1 MELTLLLL
9 IINVLLINCQSLPTS
24 FRYGDFFPRKTNS
37 DAQNSE
43 ILISGAIRD
52 VIKRNSPGF
61 RKILVRNSE
70 PNINFQTE
78 DSRLMTSRAKQK
90 IDALASLVTSRFD
103 KNIKVVVLKAWTDV
117 VEKEDKVSLH
127 YEGRAFLI
135 RASNNNKTLL
145 SNLMVLAIEAGFDW
159 VYYKYE
165 DSIYLSV
172 IPDVCQTKLDLSI
185 IVDTSGSI
193 GIVNFNKVKTF
204 LTNLIDFFN
213 VGLDETRIALV
224 SYSFRV
230 FVEFRLNEK
239 QDKPAIKE
247 AISKIRYQRSITA
260 TGDALMTLVEV
271 IYTEE
276 NGMRSDK
283 SIPKIGVLLTDGYS
297 NDGIDVYYAAERVK
311 QAGISMF
318 VIGVS
323 DSVIMT
329 EILAIASPPV
339 NQHYIA
345 IDSFTNLTS
354 FLDQITAVSC
364 DEGALLS
371 KCDNAETAVDGGSF
385 KYFQTK
391 FTGNNHRINQHVSVK
406 LVDKQGMSFIY
417 VSTKLQNPGPLSE
430 EKDVNKSESN
440 ISPRIISIDLPSSGE
455 SIIYIAVQGQE
466 DYNVFD
472 LSIWE
477 SLFSTDQISV
487 NISENENVG
496 QQVFVVQTI
505 SNPKSFNY
513 MIKDGLNSGDFQI
526 DDNGQITTNK
536 SLDRESIP
544 SYKLS
549 VIAED
554 KNDKCHKGL
563 ISIVINVDDKNDN
576 KPEFEKREYKV
587 ELREDTPLN
596 QFVIQVQA
604 TDKDIGKN
612 AELTYELSGSSQDVF
627 KIEKKTGVIK
637 TNKTLDYESKSSY
650 TIELVVRDSGANIL
664 VGNACLIVTVT
675 DVNEPPEFVNC
686 QIPRQH
692 CLFIIDENKPENTTV
707 TKRLIAK
714 DPDTTP
720 CSLSYSIVSLDRQ
733 YFKVTGNTIQ
743 TRMSLDREAKKR
755 YSLEVSVKDC
765 GTPPLHA
772 FTIIT
777 VVLNDLND
785 NNPKFT
791 ESFYKC
797 FAKED
802 LPKNATLCAVSAND
816 IDAGINAKIIFSIS
830 SSNEGIHINSNNGIL
845 SLDNNLDRETK
856 PVIELVITA
865 TDQGKPSLHSSV
877 NLTIVVVDVNDNAPT
892 FIGNRNLSIDENVKT
907 RTVVTKLEAVDIDEG
922 LNAQVRFLIISGN
935 TDDMFTINNQGELVT
950 QKQPDR
956 EKIDFYSLNITVHDL
971 GDPSLSN
978 TAVYTIQ
985 INDLNDNSPIFDRS
999 LYILT
1004 VKENQL
1010 LNTIIT
1016 KVTATDIDIGN
1027 NKEITYRILDG
1038 NEENIFS
1045 LDPNIGSLT
1054 LIATLKFRK
1063 QKKYNLNVAATDKGS
1078 PSRSSETFIEITVE
1092 DTNDFAPIFIDQP
1105 YVKSLNENV
1114 EIGTDAL
1121 LIKAKDN
1128 DFGPSGDLT
1137 FSIESLQGLPFTIN
1151 SKTGLITT
1159 KGFIDYEVTQSFS
1172 FTVYVQDGGAPSLKA
1187 NASVFIQIVD
1197 LNDNAPIMVNQT
1209 IYVVE
1214 NEVKE
1219 KTIFV
1224 LNGVDK
1230 DSGSNSIIDYSLMDS
1245 KLPFKIQHDQLKVN
1259 GILDRENISKYS
1271 FEISLTDR
1279 GIPPQK
1285 SISTIIII
1293 INDEND
1299 NGPKFRKSLYDCSV
1313 RENSP
1318 VGTFVCSVDASDV
1331 DAGENATLSFFIF
1344 SALLKIDQI
1353 SGEIRTN
1360 SLIDREV
1367 LNNITTTIQVKDNG
1381 KKQRESKALL
1391 SVTILDE
1398 NDNKPK
1404 FDFISY
1410 NFSFVEEQNAGTEVG
1425 KVFVT
1430 DEDMGSNKE
1439 IVFDVI
1445 HTDRFWIDSLDN
1457 GIGIIK
1463 AKKLNREERDLY
1475 KFIVRAFDKGTPSLS
1490 SWVNVVVTITDIN
1503 DNVPL
1508 IEEKKY
1514 QRSIKETVS
1523 FGTFVLKITASD
1535 LDIGKNGQ
1543 FVYKIKSS
1551 LNSHN
1556 FFINS
1561 STGVIMT
1568 AAALDYE
1575 TVPSYILNIETIDQG
1590 SPPLSDSAVVNISI
1604 INEDNTPPKFEQ
1616 VKGVSIY
1623 EDLGVNQPVMQFNA
1637 SDVDNSNF
1645 TYKIVGGINKDTFQI
1660 NKVTGLLFL
1669 KKNIDHERKD
1679 FYNISIEASDAR
1691 KKEVIYLPVDVIDV
1705 NDNYPI
1711 FNQASYSGNVE
1722 EESDDFTR
1730 VIVTVIASDKDSNLN
1745 AEIEYKI
1752 VSGNNSVFE
1761 IDSKL
1766 GILHSKKKLDREET
1780 ETYIIEVAAVD
1791 KGTPS
1796 LCTSVFIT
1804 INVADINDNYPK
1816 FENAVYNI
1824 SVKENLGAGLFLI
1837 QLRAF
1842 DVDKNENGTVVY
1854 SISAEF
1860 KSLFSINESTGLLY
1874 ALINFDREEKDSY
1887 TIKVK
1892 AFDRGIP
1899 SKSSETLVNII
1910 VLDENDNPPVIQTKT
1925 LPAINESV
1933 SIGTNLFQILADDS
1947 DIGINKVLVFSI
1959 TPDIFRIDSNG
1970 NIFLNGPLDRELV
1983 SQHNVLVKVEDTG
1996 SPRLQTSMS
2005 YIIDV
2010 TDDNDNAP
2018 VFLNTPYYVDLEE
2031 NFQSKNLLLK
2041 AHANDIDIGINSQI
2055 AYSILNDNE
2064 IFSINAFTG
2073 DIYSMKAVDY
2083 ETIKSFVLNISASD
2097 WKFTT
2102 FVTVVVTVVNL
2113 NDNYPQ
2119 FEMAEYFASI
2129 LENATINSL
2138 VVNVNAND
2146 LDPFGKLSYIL
2157 SNTTDLPF
2165 KIESETGSIKVSD
2178 NLDREK
2184 IGCYSFK
2191 VIVFDSGNPKLYN
2204 ESNIV
2209 VKILDVND
2217 NRPKFKSNLE
2227 IISLKENKPVGTS
2240 ISLLSSTAFDED
2252 IEENAI
2258 LRYEAVQSS
2267 DDLCIDNVTGE
2278 IKTLRVFDR
2287 EVQSSI
2293 TFTYVAYDLG
2303 NPKLVSEKRVIVLNI
2318 EDENDNAPMWITNPS
2333 PYILEDYPINTQI
2346 FVMEA
2351 SDNDIGQNAVINYY
2365 IKDNSMFQISSSG
2378 SVSLRK
2384 SLDRETKDIYNLT
2397 IFAHDNGD
2405 IPLENFI
2412 TVPIKILD
2420 VNDNYPIF
2428 NEDGLHA
2435 EIQENVNGISDLVK
2449 LQATDQDIG
2458 SNAQILYSLQHDL
2471 FSIDS
2476 ITGQVKVLRAL
2487 DREEISQY
2495 NITVVARDEGNPSL
2509 HTEAFLIVDVL
2520 DMDDNCPVFTSS
2532 YYKETVLENLPY
2544 GTSILQVTATDKD
2557 IEVNADLNYGIL
2569 ESNDRG
2575 AFKIDSVSGWITVE
2589 NSDKVDREFS
2599 EVYHLLIK
2607 AGSTSCGY
2615 TESDNVS
2622 EEGELKNNYTVAN
2635 VYITVTDINDNA
2647 PIILNVEK
2655 KIYYENVLT
2664 TDIVVVNATD
2674 NDLGKGGEIEFSIIR
2689 IDQKVVSN
2697 QVQNHVIVGASDKG
2711 DKPLSSNATFIVINT
2726 IICDAMYFSITEVGL
2741 LKVSSLCSVQNQNSQ
2756 SEIVV
2761 LVNNPVSLSCI
2772 AIGNSPVIYRW
2783 SKDGSVISGWSNE
2796 GNITLPSVN
2805 LDYEGSY
2812 VCIASSK
2819 PGVIQSS
2826 VTKLLIH
2833 EKPSILKQPTNVVVN
2848 ERETAILTVKATAI
2862 PTPTY
2867 QWFKNDIPIKHAI
2880 KDEFVLESTTLA
2892 DSATYFCNI
2901 TNNQGQIQS
2910 EKVKINV
2917 INQESVVALN
2927 IKILKPII
2935 KNMCIDF
2942 FSEDFEE
2949 QAKIILNRP
2958 LFVTNITN
2966 TDYITKL
2973 CNRTACS
2980 KNPCRNKGVCEITET
2995 GFQCVCTTSWQ
3006 GQTCEENINE
3016 CALDSY
3022 ACYKG
3027 NCTDLEGSFSCA
3039 CPQGMSGHRCQ
3050 YNSNACQSNKCIEKN
3065 EVCVP
3070 SESNLFRC
3078 INKSNIMTLIS
3089 KSITNW
3095 SLQTQYD
3102 LELSLNRIVKT
3113 MITSVPAD
3121 RKRKRKDT
3129 SVVDFGHCIVHV
3141 TDHVLENDESKVFFI
3156 LDCTI
3161 SKSGNN
3167 KSAIFFSPNV
3177 VKGFCLQ
3184 LLSSDDAF
3192 SQCGQLDGFMHKPV
3206 VPKMTP
3212 LNANVHV
3219 VIEDDNEKMLPADKA
3234 IQIMTENDFAD
3245 RLEKYN
3251 YKVTSFWSA
3260 YDKPIQENK
3269 GRTLLIA
3276 ISTFCAVVILAVV
3289 FVFVYQRRCLKT
3301 NDKNNQSSI
3310 MFQRSM
3316 MVHNASTSNLIP
3328 DYTSKTNKVFDEK
3341 NEVFIDDATFM
3352 SEVPTE
3358 LISKKY

>member
-1 MELTLLLL
+1 M
-9 IINVLLINCQSLPTS
+9 
-24 FRYGDFFPRKTNS
+24 
-37 DAQNSE
+37 
-43 ILISGAIRD
+43 
-52 VIKRNSPGF
+52 
-61 RKILVRNSE
+61 
-70 PNINFQTE
+70 
-78 DSRLMTSRAKQK
+78 
-90 IDALASLVTSRFD
+90 
-103 KNIKVVVLKAWTDV
+103 
-117 VEKEDKVSLH
+117 
-127 YEGRAFLI
+127 
-135 RASNNNKTLL
+135 
-145 SNLMVLAIEAGFDW
+145 
-159 VYYKYE
+159 
-165 DSIYLSV
+165 
-172 IPDVCQTKLDLSI
+172 
-185 IVDTSGSI
+185 
-193 GIVNFNKVKTF
+193 
-204 LTNLIDFFN
+204 
-213 VGLDETRIALV
+213 
-224 SYSFRV
+224 
-230 FVEFRLNEK
+230 
-239 QDKPAIKE
+239 KE
-247 AISKIRYQRSITA
+247 AISKVKYQRSITS
-260 TGDALMTLVEV
+260 TGDALTTLVDK
-271 IYTEE
+271 IYTEKS
-276 NGMRSDK
+276 GMRSDK
-283 SIPKIGVLLTDGYS
+283 SIPKIGILLTDGYS
-297 NDGIDVYYAAERVK
+297 NGEIDVYYAAKRVK
-311 QAGISMF
+311 EAGISMF

-323 DSVIMT
+323 ASVYMP
-329 EILAIASPPV
+329 EILAIASPPE
-339 NQHYIA
+339 NQHYIL
-345 IDSFTNLTS
+345 IDSYLDLS
-354 FLDQITAVSC
+354 GFLSQITAVSC
-364 DEGALLS
+364 DEGAQLS
-371 KCDNAETAVDGGSF
+371 QCDSIKTAVDGGSF
-385 KYFQTK
+385 KYFQSNFK
-391 FTGNNHRINQHVSVK
+391 GIKQGSYKRVSFE

-417 VSTKLQNPGPLSE
+417 TSTKLRNPGPLSE

-440 ISPRIISIDLPSSGE
+440 ISPRIISIDLSSVNE
-455 SIIYIAVQGQE
+455 TIIYIAVLGQK
-466 DYNVFD
+466 DYNVFE

-477 SLFSTDQISV
+477 SLFSTDQIFV
-487 NISENENVG
+487 NISENENAG

-505 SNPKSFNY
+505 NNPKSFNY

-526 DDNGQITTNK
+526 DNNGQITTNK
-536 SLDRESIP
+536 SLDRENIS

-576 KPEFEKREYKV
+576 KPEFENQEYKV

-612 AELTYELSGSSQDVF
+612 AELTYELSGSNQDIF
-627 KIEKKTGVIK
+627 KIEKKTGIIR

-650 TIELVVRDSGANIL
+650 TIELVVRDSGANVL
-664 VGNACLIVTVT
+664 VGYANLIVSVT
-675 DVNEPPEFVNC
+675 DVNEPPEFLNC
-686 QIPRQH
+686 KIPRS
-692 CLFIIDENKPENTTV
+692 CVFSIDENQPENSIVGTNITA
-707 TKRLIAK
+707 I
-714 DPDTTP
+714 DPDTTS
-720 CSLSYSIVSLDRQ
+720 CNLSYSIVSLDKQ
-733 YFKVTGNTIQ
+733 YFKITGNTIQ
-743 TRMSLDREAKKR
+743 TRMSLDREAKES

-765 GTPPLHA
+765 GKPPLYT

-785 NNPKFT
+785 NNPKFS
-791 ESFYKC
+791 EPSYKC

-802 LPKNATLCAVSAND
+802 LPKNATLCAVTAND

-830 SSNEGIHINSNNGIL
+830 SSNEGIRINSNNGIL
-845 SLDNNLDRETK
+845 TLDNSLDRETK

-865 TDQGKPSLHSSV
+865 IDQGTPSLHSSV
-877 NLTIVVVDVNDNAPT
+877 ILIIVVVDVNDNAPT
-892 FIGNRNLSIDENVKT
+892 FIGNRNLSIDENVET
-907 RTVVTKLEAVDIDEG
+907 RTLVTKLNAVDIDEG
-922 LNAQVRFLIISGN
+922 LNAQVRFLITSGN
-935 TDDMFTINNQGELVT
+935 TDGMFTINNQGELVT

-956 EKIDFYSLNITVHDL
+956 ENIDFYSLNITVHDL

-985 INDLNDNSPIFDRS
+985 INDLNDNSPVFDRYR
-999 LYILT
+999 YILT

-1010 LNTIIT
+1010 VNTIII
-1016 KVTATDIDIGN
+1016 KINATDIDIGI
-1027 NKEITYRILDG
+1027 NKEITYRILGG
-1038 NEENIFS
+1038 NKENVFS

-1063 QKKYNLNVAATDKGS
+1063 QKKYTLTVAATDKGS
-1078 PSRSSETFIEITVE
+1078 PSRSFITFIEITVE
-1092 DTNDFAPIFIDQP
+1092 DTNDFTPIFIDQP

-1114 EIGTDAL
+1114 EIGTNVL
-1121 LIKAKDN
+1121 LINAKDN
-1128 DFGPSGDLT
+1128 DFGLNGDLT
-1137 FSIESLQGLPFTIN
+1137 FSLENLQSLPFAIN
-1151 SKTGLITT
+1151 SKTGL
-1159 KGFIDYEVTQSFS
+1159 
-1172 FTVYVQDGGAPSLKA
+1172 
-1187 NASVFIQIVD
+1187 
-1197 LNDNAPIMVNQT
+1197 
-1209 IYVVE
+1209 
-1214 NEVKE
+1214 
-1219 KTIFV
+1219 
-1224 LNGVDK
+1224 
-1230 DSGSNSIIDYSLMDS
+1230 
-1245 KLPFKIQHDQLKVN
+1245 
-1259 GILDRENISKYS
+1259 
-1271 FEISLTDR
+1271 
-1279 GIPPQK
+1279 
-1285 SISTIIII
+1285 
-1293 INDEND
+1293 
-1299 NGPKFRKSLYDCSV
+1299 
-1313 RENSP
+1313 
-1318 VGTFVCSVDASDV
+1318 
-1331 DAGENATLSFFIF
+1331 
-1344 SALLKIDQI
+1344 I

-1367 LNNITTTIQVKDNG
+1367 LNNIKATIQVKDNG
-1381 KKQRESKALL
+1381 KNQRESKTLL

-1430 DEDMGSNKE
+1430 DEDMGINKE

-1445 HTDRFWIDSLDN
+1445 HTDRFWVDSLDN

-1463 AKKLNREERDLY
+1463 AKKLNREEKDLY
-1475 KFIVRAFDKGTPSLS
+1475 KFIVRASDKGTPPLFSL
-1490 SWVNVVVTITDIN
+1490 VNVVVTITDIN
-1503 DNVPL
+1503 DNMPL
-1508 IEEKKY
+1508 IEDKRY
-1514 QRSIKETVS
+1514 QISIKETVS
-1523 FGTFVLKITASD
+1523 FATFVLKITASD

-1551 LNSHN
+1551 PNSHH

-1568 AAALDYE
+1568 ATALDYE
-1575 TVPSYILNIETIDQG
+1575 TVSSYILNIETIDKG

-1604 INEDNTPPKFEQ
+1604 NHEDNTAPKFEQ

-1623 EDLGVNQPVMQFNA
+1623 EDLGVNQPVVQFNA
-1637 SDVDNSNF
+1637 SDVDGSNI
-1645 TYKIVGGINKDTFQI
+1645 TYKIIGGINEDTFQI

-1669 KKNIDHERKD
+1669 KKNIDHEKKD
-1679 FYNISIEASDAR
+1679 FYNISVEASDAR

-1766 GILHSKKKLDREET
+1766 GILRSKKKLDREET

-1804 INVADINDNYPK
+1804 INVADINDNYPQ
-1816 FENAVYNI
+1816 FENDVYNI

-1842 DVDKNENGTVVY
+1842 DIDKNENGTVVY
-1854 SISAEF
+1854 SINADFE
-1860 KSLFSINESTGLLY
+1860 SLFSINESTGLLY

-1892 AFDRGIP
+1892 AFDHGIP

-1910 VLDENDNPPVIQTKT
+1910 VLDVNDNAPVIQTKT
-1925 LPAINESV
+1925 LPAVNESV

-1959 TPDIFRIDSNG
+1959 TPDIFRIDNNG
-1970 NIFLNGPLDRELV
+1970 NIFLNRPLDRELV
-1983 SQHNVLVKVEDTG
+1983 SQHNVFVKVEDTG
-1996 SPRLQTSMS
+1996 EPRLHTSIS

-2031 NFQSKNLLLK
+2031 NFQSKKLLFK

-2055 AYSILNDNE
+2055 AYSILNNKE
-2064 IFSINAFTG
+2064 VFSINATTG
-2073 DIYSMKAVDY
+2073 DIYTTKAVDY
-2083 ETIKSFVLNISASD
+2083 ETVQSFVLNISASD

-2102 FVTVVVTVVNL
+2102 FATVVVTIINL

-2119 FEMAEYFASI
+2119 FEMFEYFASI
-2129 LENATINSL
+2129 LENATRNSL

-2146 LDPFGKLSYIL
+2146 LDAFGKLSYIL
-2157 SNTTDLPF
+2157 FNTTDLPF

-2184 IGCYSFK
+2184 IRSYSFK
-2191 VIVFDSGNPKLYN
+2191 VIVFDSGNPKLHN
-2204 ESNIV
+2204 ETNIV

-2217 NRPKFKSNLE
+2217 NRPKFKSNVE
-2227 IISLKENKPVGTS
+2227 VISLKENKPVGTS
-2240 ISLLSSTAFDED
+2240 ISLLSPTASDED

-2267 DDLCIDNVTGE
+2267 DDLYVDYVTGE
-2278 IKTLRVFDR
+2278 IKTLRIFDR
-2287 EVQSSI
+2287 EFQSSI
-2293 TFTYVAYDLG
+2293 TFNYIAYDLG
-2303 NPKLVSEKRVIVLNI
+2303 NPQLVSEKRVIVLNI
-2318 EDENDNAPMWITNPS
+2318 EDENDNAPMWITNTS
-2333 PYILEDYPINTQI
+2333 LSILEDYSINTQI

-2351 SDNDIGQNAVINYY
+2351 FDNDLGQNADINYY

-2397 IFAHDNGD
+2397 IFARDNGD
-2405 IPLENFI
+2405 VPLENFI
-2412 TVPIKILD
+2412 TVNITVLD

-2428 NEDGLHA
+2428 NEDELHA
-2435 EIQENVNGISDLVK
+2435 EIKENCKGISDLVK

-2495 NITVVARDEGNPSL
+2495 NITVVARDKGNPSL
-2509 HTEAFLIVDVL
+2509 HTEAFLIVYVL

-2532 YYKETVLENLPY
+2532 FYKETILENLPY
-2544 GTSILQVTATDKD
+2544 GTFILQVTATDKD
-2557 IEVNADLNYGIL
+2557 IGANADLNYGIL

-2575 AFKIDSVSGWITVE
+2575 AFKIDSVSGWITVMT
-2589 NSDKVDREFS
+2589 SDKVDREFS

-2615 TESDNVS
+2615 TESDNVG
-2622 EEGELKNNYTVAN
+2622 EEGEVKNNYTVAN

-2647 PIILNVEK
+2647 PIILNVEN

-2674 NDLGKGGEIEFSIIR
+2674 KDLGKGGEIEFSIIR

-2697 QVQNHVIVGASDKG
+2697 QVQNHVMVGVSDKG

-2726 IICDAMYFSITEVGL
+2726 VTCDAMYFSITEVGL

-2761 LVNNPVSLSCI
+2761 LVNNSVSLSCI
-2772 AIGNSPVIYRW
+2772 ATGNSPVIYRW
-2783 SKDGSVISGWSNE
+2783 SKDGSLISGWSND
-2796 GNITLPSVN
+2796 GNISLPSVKP
-2805 LDYEGSY
+2805 DYEGSY
-2812 VCIASSK
+2812 SCIASSK
-2819 PGVIQSS
+2819 PGVIQSN

-2848 ERETAILTVKATAI
+2848 ERETAILTVKATAN
-2862 PTPTY
+2862 PRPTY
-2867 QWFKNDIPIKHAI
+2867 QWFKNDLPIKHATQ
-2880 KDEFVLESTTLA
+2880 DEFVLESTIPA

-2901 TNNQGQIQS
+2901 TNNQGQVQS

-2917 INQESVVALN
+2917 VNRESVVELN
-2927 IKILKPII
+2927 IKILKPNI
-2935 KNMCIDF
+2935 KNMCFDF
-2942 FSEDFEE
+2942 FLEDFEE
-2949 QAKIILNRP
+2949 QAKVILNRP
-2958 LFVTNITN
+2958 LFVTNFRN
-2966 TDYITKL
+2966 TDDIKKL

-2980 KNPCRNKGVCEITET
+2980 KNPCRNKGLCEIIDT
-2995 GFQCVCTTSWQ
+2995 GFQCVCTDSWQ
-3006 GQTCEENINE
+3006 GQTCEENVNE
-3016 CALDSY
+3016 CAPDSNT
-3022 ACYKG
+3022 CNKG
-3027 NCTDLEGSFSCA
+3027 NCTDLVGSFSCA
-3039 CPQGMSGHRCQ
+3039 CPQGKSGNRCQ
-3050 YNSNACQSNKCIEKN
+3050 YSSNACQSNKCIEKN

-3070 SESNLFRC
+3070 SKSNLFRC

-3089 KSITNW
+3089 KPITNW

-3102 LELSLNRIVKT
+3102 LELSLNRIIKT

-3121 RKRKRKDT
+3121 RKRKRKDI

-3141 TDHVLENDESKVFFI
+3141 IDHVLENDESKVFFI

-3161 SKSGNN
+3161 SKLGSN
-3167 KSAIFFSPNV
+3167 KSAIFFLPDV
-3177 VKGFCLQ
+3177 VKEFCLQ

-3192 SQCGQLDGFMHKPV
+3192 SQCGQLDEFMHKPV
-3206 VPKMTP
+3206 LPKMTT
-3212 LNANVHV
+3212 LNANVHF
-3219 VIEDDNEKMLPADKA
+3219 VIKDDNEKILPADKA
-3234 IQIMTENDFAD
+3234 IQIMTENDFAY

-3260 YDKPIQENK
+3260 HDKPIQEKK
-3269 GRTLLIA
+3269 GRTLMIA
-3276 ISTFCAVVILAVV
+3276 LSASCAVVILAVV
-3289 FVFVYQRRCLKT
+3289 FVFVYQRRCLKS

-3316 MVHNASTSNLIP
+3316 MVPNASTSNLIP
-3328 DYTSKTNKVFDEK
+3328 DYTSKRNKVFDEK
-3341 NEVFIDDATFM
+3341 NEVVNDDAFM